1 MFGRNESSVSLAS
14 RLTLALT
21 GVVILVTILA
31 GGWLYFDASQKAKTR
46 VEEKAQQ
53 IGIFLQGV
61 LKQPLWEMENNAI
74 KSIGQTL
81 MEDYEVNAVT
91 IQDSSNNIIYI
102 NTRENEPVALTHLV
116 SIDYE
121 GEVIGSAQLSFSLK
135 SLQEQTEKNLLSN
148 AIIVLA
154 LLLSLSLSTIL
165 LINVLLK
172 RPIKQ
177 LINLANSFGKDPPM
191 DHGATPS
198 SYREFQPLLQ
208 VLTEME
214 GQIHRQ
220 ITKLSNSEERF
231 RSLMDLSPDIVSI
244 INNEGVLVYNSPG
257 ALSVHG
263 YTQEEMIGRNAFDLI
278 HQDDLAKYHAYIDA
292 MCNNLPEP
300 KSIQY
305 RYRNKDGSYVWM
317 EATTSNQL
325 DNPHIGGLI
334 MISRDI
340 SLNKVAQ
347 EELANA
353 KQAAEVANRTK
364 SEFLANM
371 SHEIRTPIT
380 AILGFA
386 ELLHGSP
393 LEKGQKEHLE
403 IILASTDHLME
414 LIEDILDLSAI
425 EIGKSEIELS
435 NFSLRGVAIEAINS
449 QKIKAND
456 KGLTI
461 RSEIPSDVPDL
472 LIGDKT
478 RLKQI
483 LINLIGNA
491 IKFTPKGEVF
501 LSVAIEECQQKT
513 VLIQFDVHDTG
524 IGVRQEDLLKIFHP
538 FEQGDNSSTKK
549 FEGTGLGLSICTHLL
564 KLMGGDIWAESRLGE
579 GSTFH
584 FQIPFGIGSEQ
595 LDSVVSNT
603 ASRSF
608 VWEGP
613 KLDILLV
620 EDNVTIVHFF
630 SELLKKHGHL
640 TEVACNGFE
649 ALAKLRQNEP
659 DVVLM
664 DIQMPVMTGVEAITK
679 LRDSEK
685 ETNKHLPVIAL
696 TAHAMEDDRDEFL
709 DRGFDGYLSK
719 PCKAEDLFFEI
730 RRVLG

>member
-1 MFGRNESSVSLAS
+1 
-14 RLTLALT
+14 
-21 GVVILVTILA
+21 
-31 GGWLYFDASQKAKTR
+31 
-46 VEEKAQQ
+46 
-53 IGIFLQGV
+53 
-61 LKQPLWEMENNAI
+61 
-74 KSIGQTL
+74 
-81 MEDYEVNAVT
+81 
-91 IQDSSNNIIYI
+91 
-102 NTRENEPVALTHLV
+102 
-116 SIDYE
+116 
-121 GEVIGSAQLSFSLK
+121 
-135 SLQEQTEKNLLSN
+135 
-148 AIIVLA
+148 
-154 LLLSLSLSTIL
+154 
-165 LINVLLK
+165 
-172 RPIKQ
+172 
-177 LINLANSFGKDPPM
+177 
-191 DHGATPS
+191 
-198 SYREFQPLLQ
+198 
-208 VLTEME
+208 
-214 GQIHRQ
+214 
-220 ITKLSNSEERF
+220 
-231 RSLMDLSPDIVSI
+231 
-244 INNEGVLVYNSPG
+244 
-257 ALSVHG
+257 
-263 YTQEEMIGRNAFDLI
+263 
-278 HQDDLAKYHAYIDA
+278 
-292 MCNNLPEP
+292 
-300 KSIQY
+300 
-305 RYRNKDGSYVWM
+305 
-317 EATTSNQL
+317 
-325 DNPHIGGLI
+325 

-340 SLNKVAQ
+340 SLNKAAQ

-393 LEKGQKEHLE
+393 LEKEQKEHLE
-403 IILASTDHLME
+403 IILASTEHLME

-425 EIGKSEIELS
+425 EIGKLEIELS
-435 NFSLRGVAIEAINS
+435 NFSLRRVVREAINS

-461 RSEIPSDVPDL
+461 RSEIPSDAPDL
-472 LIGDKT
+472 LIGDQT

-483 LINLIGNA
+483 LVNLIGNA
-491 IKFTPKGEVF
+491 VKFTAKGEVF

-696 TAHAMEDDRDEFL
+696 TAHAMKNDWEDFL
-709 DRGFDGYLSK
+709 GKGFDGYLSK
-719 PCKAEDLFFEI
+719 PCKAESLFFEI
-730 RRVLG
+730 RRVLRIGDF